1 MLKQRPVLRIRCIPD
16 DKKCQGQLT
25 RARAESAGKEFST
38 KPKDIEGG
46 DPSFSAMPRT
56 PR

>member
-1 MLKQRPVLRIRCIPD
+1 MLNNDLCVRIRCIPD